1 MLCLY
6 KIKILVYNDD
16 NNIMLIFNYMLKNG
30 FGFFFIKIEYD
41 FDKKRRYEMKVWK
54 IVYIGFVENKY
65 KVL

>member
-16 NNIMLIFNYMLKNG
+16 NNIMLIFNYMLKMVL
-30 FGFFFIKIEYD
+30 FFFIKIEYD

-65 KVL
+65 IVF

>member
-30 FGFFFIKIEYD
+30 IVFLIKIEYD

-65 KVL
+65 IVL

>member
-30 FGFFFIKIEYD
+30 IVFFLLKLNMILIRKED
-41 FDKKRRYEMKVWK
+41 MK
-54 IVYIGFVENKY
+54 
-65 KVL
+65 

>member
-16 NNIMLIFNYMLKNG
+16 NNIMLIFNYMLKKCLV
-30 FGFFFIKIEYD
+30 FFFIKIEYD

-65 KVL
+65 IVF

>member
-16 NNIMLIFNYMLKNG
+16 NNIMLIFNYMLKMVL
-30 FGFFFIKIEYD
+30 FFFIKIEYD

>member
-30 FGFFFIKIEYD
+30 FVFFFIKIEYD

-65 KVL
+65 IVL

>member
-30 FGFFFIKIEYD
+30 FVFFLLKLNMILIRKED
-41 FDKKRRYEMKVWK
+41 MK
-54 IVYIGFVENKY
+54 
-65 KVL
+65 

>member
-6 KIKILVYNDD
+6 KIKILVYNDE
-16 NNIMLIFNYMLKNG
+16 NNIMLICNYMLKNG
-30 FGFFFIKIEYD
+30 IGFFFIKIEYD

-65 KVL
+65 IVL